1 MSTITQ
7 RIKAEALRLGFDLA
21 GVAPASP
28 SPHAAAV
35 RDWLSAGHHGEMG
48 WLARDPE
55 RRLDPARVVPQARSV
70 IAVGLSYAVAP
81 PPAARWDD
89 PRCGRVARYAW
100 GPDYHE
106 VLLPMLMELGRFVEA
121 EAGRPTAWRAY
132 VDTGPVL
139 EREVAARAGL
149 GFVGRNTLLV
159 TPEFGSFLFLGEIL
173 TDLELEPDRPAED
186 GGANL
191 KRGDKVAGCG
201 SCQRCLDI
209 CPTHA
214 FPSAYVLNSRRCI
227 SYLTIE
233 HRGSIPEELRPLMKN
248 WIYGCDECQSVC
260 PWVKQFTRPGKTRF
274 LRADPE
280 MATPRLTDLLA
291 LDDEGFRARFKG
303 TPVLRTKR
311 RGLLRNVCIALGNC
325 GDPSVIPDLERAGA
339 DPEPL
344 IREHAAWAI
353 QRLVRPPEPS
363 PGNAS

>member
-1 MSTITQ
+1 MPLTAQ
-7 RIKAEALRLGFDLA
+7 RIKDEALRLGFDLT
-21 GVAPASP
+21 GIAPATP
-28 SPHAAAV
+28 SIHGGAV
-35 RDWLSAGHHGEMG
+35 RDWLAAGHHGDMA

-55 RRLDPARVVPQARSV
+55 RRLDPARVVTGARTV

-81 PPAARWDD
+81 PPAERWDD
-89 PRCGRVARYAW
+89 PRHGRIARYAW
-100 GPDYHE
+100 GPDYHD
-106 VLLPMLMELGRFVEA
+106 VLLPMLMELGRWLES
-121 EAGRPTAWRAY
+121 EAGRPVAWRAY

-173 TDLELEPDRPAED
+173 TDLELEPDAPAEED
-186 GGANL
+186 GANL
-191 KRGDKVAGCG
+191 RCGEKVAGCG
-201 SCQRCLDI
+201 SCRRCLDA

-214 FPSAYVLNSRRCI
+214 FPAAYVLNSRRCI

-233 HRGSIPEELRPLMKN
+233 HRGSLPEELRPLMKN
-248 WIYGCDECQSVC
+248 WIYGCDECQTVC

-280 MATPRLTDLLA
+280 VAAPRLTELLA
-291 LDDEGFRARFKG
+291 LDDDGFRARFKG

-311 RGLLRNVCIALGNC
+311 RGLLRNVCVSLGNS
-325 GDPSVIPDLERAGA
+325 GDAAVIPALERALA

-344 IREHAAWAI
+344 IREHAEWAI
-353 QRLVRPPEPS
+353 QRLS
-363 PGNAS
+363 

>member
-1 MSTITQ
+1 MPLTAQ
-7 RIKAEALRLGFDLA
+7 RIKDEALRLGFDLT
-21 GVAPASP
+21 GIAPATP
-28 SPHAAAV
+28 SIHGGAV
-35 RDWLSAGHHGEMG
+35 RDWLAAGHHGDMA

-55 RRLDPARVVPQARSV
+55 RRLDPARVVTGARTV

-81 PPAARWDD
+81 PPAERWDD
-89 PRCGRVARYAW
+89 PRHGRIARYAW
-100 GPDYHE
+100 GPDYHD
-106 VLLPMLMELGRFVEA
+106 VLLPMLMELGRWLES
-121 EAGRPTAWRAY
+121 EAGRPVAWRAY

-173 TDLELEPDRPAED
+173 TDLELEPDAPAEED
-186 GGANL
+186 GANL
-191 KRGDKVAGCG
+191 RCGEKVAGCG
-201 SCQRCLDI
+201 SCRRCLDA

-214 FPSAYVLNSRRCI
+214 FPAAYVLNSRRCI

-233 HRGSIPEELRPLMKN
+233 HRGSLPEDLRPLMKN
-248 WIYGCDECQSVC
+248 WIYGCDECQTVC
-260 PWVKQFTRPGKTRF
+260 PWVKQFARPGKTRF

-280 MATPRLTDLLA
+280 VAAPRLTDLLA
-291 LDDEGFRARFKG
+291 LDDEGFRAHFKG

-311 RGLLRNVCIALGNC
+311 RGLLRNVCVALGNG
-325 GDPSVIPDLERAGA
+325 GDRDAIPVLEQALL

-353 QRLVRPPEPS
+353 QKLL
-363 PGNAS
+363 